1 MVPPCDDMSDFELIR
16 RMADQKIDF
25 AGARSA
31 WACFYVRHHASLLLV
46 CTYDYGYLIG
56 AEGVGDLVQNAFLR
70 AFDGATTFDH
80 TEACEAV
87 VQKRKARKWLA
98 RIAENLVR
106 DRYRGQPEVRLL
118 DDDEDLE
125 SLGGTTAESSSQIQV
140 PESKRL
146 KLLKSGFALLSEI
159 EQTVLRAT
167 MFWWQADQDH
177 QRMPHAAMQ
186 ELSKQIRKSPANIR
200 QIRLRSLEKLE
211 KHVNENLRNE
221 KAD

>member
-31 WACFYVRHHASLLLV
+31 WGCFYVRHHASLLLV

-56 AEGVGDLVQNAFLR
+56 GEGVRDLVQNAFLR

-80 TEACEAV
+80 AEACEAV
-87 VQKRKARKWLA
+87 VQKRKVRKWLA

-118 DDDEDLE
+118 EDDEDLE
-125 SLGGTTAESSSQIQV
+125 KLGGTTDESSSQSQV

-146 KLLKSGFALLSEI
+146 ELLKSGFALLSEI

-167 MFWWQADQDH
+167 MFWWQPGQEH
-177 QRMPHAAMQ
+177 QRMPHAAME
-186 ELSKQIRKSPANIR
+186 ELSKQIGKSPANIR
-200 QIRLRSLEKLE
+200 QIRLRSMEKLE
-211 KHVNENLRNE
+211 KYVNESLCNE

>member
-1 MVPPCDDMSDFELIR
+1 MVPPCDDISDFELIR

-46 CTYDYGYLIG
+46 CTYDYEYLIG

-98 RIAENLVR
+98 RIAENLLR

-118 DDDEDLE
+118 DDDEDIE

-140 PESKRL
+140 PESERL

-167 MFWWQADQDH
+167 MFWWQAGQEH
-177 QRMPHAAMQ
+177 QRMPHSAMK
-186 ELSKQIRKSPANIR
+186 ELSKQVGKSPANIR
-200 QIRLRSLEKLE
+200 QIRLRSVEKLE
-211 KHVNENLRNE
+211 KYVNENLRNE